1 MTVARQGVGDES
13 SPRRDQRSTA
23 GRRTPPARRGRPRR
37 VDRPSHRDRGRH
49 EHDERLPRAS
59 AARTASSTSCTSTV
73 STDSS
78 TRSNRSLET
87 DDALDD
93 LRQVALAYRGFA
105 TEHPMYYEIMFGQ
118 ASPSS
123 QSIDRALAGL
133 GNFVARIERAS
144 ERDSITLPGDLD
156 STAAVAWLWG
166 TCHGLVSLE
175 LDGIASE
182 VVDWASI
189 FASAIDVA
197 LAGLRPASTH
207 GISN

>member
-1 MTVARQGVGDES
+1 MN
-13 SPRRDQRSTA
+13 
-23 GRRTPPARRGRPRR
+23 R
-37 VDRPSHRDRGRH
+37 V
-49 EHDERLPRAS
+49 HDETSEALLAAAHRLLAGEGPDALTVRRIATE
-59 AARTASSTSCTSTV
+59 AGMSTMNVYSRFGGKDGV
-73 STDSS
+73 IDELYVYGF
-78 TRSNRSLET
+78 NRLFDAIEQVPET